1 VVDQGGDPLGLADRD
16 GRGRD
21 AQPQFGVELDD
32 EEHHQDDFGTH
43 ASKWLTAESLRD
55 DDVDGEEVDAG
66 DERPRGP
73 MALEFSGGKR
83 ETGGADDEE
92 RDRTL
97 HAATANVC
105 ETGCAVPGQWAKTLT
120 RMLIPAKSPAMP

>member
-66 DERPRGP
+66 DERHAVQWPSSSLAANAKQAEPTTRS
-73 MALEFSGGKR
+73 A
-83 ETGGADDEE
+83 TA
-92 RDRTL
+92 TL

-105 ETGCAVPGQWAKTLT
+105 ETGCAVPASGP
-120 RMLIPAKSPAMP
+120 RR